1 MSGFNIEKRKRGMIE
16 EWRKTRWVWEAECG
30 RISRKIVEKNMNDGM
45 PVLKTKKK
53 IRIIDNFVYYR
64 TGTHMMNAVEVTE
77 QGKIQQREKI
87 KRKKVNTWVQW
98 DLRDY

>member
-1 MSGFNIEKRKRGMIE
+1 
-16 EWRKTRWVWEAECG
+16 
-30 RISRKIVEKNMNDGM
+30 MNDGM

-77 QGKIQQREKI
+77 QVKIQQREKI
-87 KRKKVNTWVQW
+87 KRKKVNT
-98 DLRDY
+98 